1 MDINIKFPQF
11 GGFEKIENFFKKHIT
26 LIWLI
31 VALTLLLYTGYI
43 FYFKI
48 YLIMAQEPT
57 PTVQLQTAQKGQLD
71 QIMSDLETRE
81 EAIRSF
87 DTTKLISPFIVK

>member
-11 GGFEKIENFFKKHIT
+11 GGFEKIENFFQKHIT

-31 VALTLLLYTGYI
+31 IALALLLYTGYI

-71 QIMSDLETRE
+71 QIMSDLKARE

-87 DTTKLISPFIVK
+87 DATKSINPFIAR